1 MRFHVLEPGHVS
13 RLSENL
19 HMPNLSFL
27 EGVSESTQAVKFQ
40 PSCTLE
46 SHPIK
51 DFEFVGL
58 GRGLESY
65 REALI

>member
-1 MRFHVLEPGHVS
+1 
-13 RLSENL
+13 
-19 HMPNLSFL
+19 MPNLSFL

-40 PSCTLE
+40 LGCTLE

-51 DFEFVGL
+51 DSEFVGL